1 MSFKLIW
8 ETRTAAGKR
17 VYGQA
22 WARNAKAYLRG
33 YHAGHAY
40 FESLKTG
47 NRTVAAKRFAE
58 RQNEIIK
65 GAEALE
71 DNSVVNFAAAVKI
84 YFGTSNPEELDPT
97 GRVARI
103 FDKFAERR
111 LSAITQADLDALA
124 RELHPKAGPM
134 TLNREVYTP
143 FIAVYNSAAN
153 ADKVIPR
160 RWRRPKGAHRVKP
173 INPPTDGDIR
183 ALVAAA
189 TLKEGRSKWE
199 RARNRAAIY
208 CYTLTGDRTGPIIK
222 LTWASISFTSNTIY
236 FAETKNGE
244 PRTVLMAPALREA
257 LEELAKK
264 PHKPGDRVFGWA
276 TRAGPSRMIARARKI
291 AGLGPIRPHDV
302 GRHAF
307 GRRARQSLKLD
318 RGELMKA
325 GNWKSSSAAA
335 RYDHMAMGTLME
347 RVRDVDTTELTGP
360 ATSNE
365 TGNDE

>member
-8 ETRTAAGKR
+8 ESRGADNKRTYSQTWSR
-17 VYGQA
+17 D
-22 WARNAKAYLRG
+22 ARAYLRG
-33 YHAGHAY
+33 YHAGHPY
-40 FESLKTG
+40 FKSLKTR
-47 NRTVAAKRFAE
+47 NRTIAAKRFAAL
-58 RQNEIIK
+58 QNDIIK

-189 TLKEGRSKWE
+189 TLKEGRSEWE

-222 LTWASISFTSNTIY
+222 LTWASISFTSNSIY

-257 LEELAKK
+257 IEELAKK
-264 PHKPGDRVFGWA
+264 PHTPGDRVFGWA
-276 TRAGPSRMIARARKI
+276 TRAGPSRMIARARAT
-291 AGLGPIRPHDV
+291 AGLGPMRPHDI

-318 RGELMKA
+318 RSELMAA
-325 GNWKSSSAAA
+325 GNWKSSAAAA

-360 ATSNE
+360 VPSDKSGNNE
-365 TGNDE
+365 

>member
-1 MSFKLIW
+1 MPFKLLW
-8 ETRTAAGKR
+8 ESRDTDKKR
-17 VYGQA
+17 KYSQA
-22 WARNAKAYLRG
+22 WSRDARAYIRG

-40 FESLKTG
+40 FQSLKTR

-58 RQNEIIK
+58 LQNEIIK

-143 FIAVYNSAAN
+143 FVAVYNAAAS

-160 RWRRPKGAHRVKP
+160 RWRRPKGAHKVKAV
-173 INPPTDGDIR
+173 NPPTDLDIR

-189 TLKEGRSKWE
+189 TRAAGRSEWA
-199 RARNRAAIY
+199 RARNKAAIY
-208 CYTLTGDRTGPIIK
+208 CYTLTGDRTGPIVK
-222 LTWASISFTSNTIY
+222 LVWKNISFASNTIY

-257 LEELAKK
+257 LDELAKK
-264 PHKPGDRVFGWA
+264 PHAPGDRVFGWA
-276 TRAGPSRMIARARKI
+276 TRAGPSRMIARARAA
-291 AGLGPIRPHDV
+291 AGLGPMRPHDI

-318 RGELMKA
+318 RGELMAA
-325 GNWKSSSAAA
+325 GNWKSAAAAA
-335 RYDHMAMGTLME
+335 RYDHMDMGTLME
-347 RVRDVDTTELTGP
+347 RVRDVDTTDLTGP
-360 ATSNE
+360 PTSNKC
-365 TGNDE
+365 GNTE

>member
-1 MSFKLIW
+1 MSFKLLW
-8 ETRTAAGKR
+8 ETRSPSGKR
-17 VYGQA
+17 VYAQTWSRG
-22 WARNAKAYLRG
+22 AKAYIRG
-33 YHAGHAY
+33 YHAGGSY

-47 NRTVAAKRFAE
+47 TRSVASKRFAD
-58 RQNEIIK
+58 RQAEIIK

-71 DNSVVNFAAAVKI
+71 DNSVVNFAAAVKL

-111 LSAITQADLDALA
+111 LAAITQADLDALA
-124 RELHPKAGPM
+124 KELHPKAGPM

-143 FIAVYNSAAN
+143 FVAVYNAAAA

-160 RWRRPKGAHRVKP
+160 RWRRPKGAHRIKP
-173 INPPTDGDIR
+173 VNPPTDADIR

-189 TLKEGRSKWE
+189 TRAAGRSEWE
-199 RARNRAAIY
+199 RARNKAAIY
-208 CYTLTGDRTGPIIK
+208 CYTLTGDRTGPIVK
-222 LTWASISFTSNTIY
+222 LIWTDISFISNTIY

-257 LEELAKK
+257 LEELAKR

-276 TRAGPSRMIARARKI
+276 TRAGPSRMISRARKI
-291 AGLGPIRPHDV
+291 AGLGPMRPHDI

-318 RGELMKA
+318 RAELMQA
-325 GNWKSSSAAA
+325 GNWKSAAAAA

-360 ATSNE
+360 ATSNKS
-365 TGNDE
+365 GNK